1 MQESSINYTA
11 ASKSYRFPR
20 TDIKCFHD
28 DGIFQREVMEA
39 KRYKIL
45 GHHFLDEDILIWTD
59 ANITMK
65 ISNQEAIKKF
75 LGDSDLMIFKHPKR
89 NCIYK
94 EFAELR
100 KCKRLNDEWLQ
111 KNLKEQE
118 LYYRKKG
125 MPTEFGLW
133 ECNFIIRRNTPII
146 NNLFNDWWAEIC
158 RWQWRDQVSL
168 PYLLW
173 KNKHIK
179 FKSFDGND
187 IRNRNEFEY
196 KWHY

>member
-1 MQESSINYTA
+1 
-11 ASKSYRFPR
+11 
-20 TDIKCFHD
+20 
-28 DGIFQREVMEA
+28 MEA

-100 KCKRLNDEWLQ
+100 KCERLNDEWLQ

-168 PYLLW
+168 PYILW